1 MAKNLAKHKVSVKT
15 RECII
20 QALYQSLMEPSN
32 VELLMQQFM
41 KENNPKKIS
50 FDLLKSRLQYFFANK
65 EQIIKSLD
73 TTNEDD
79 NYQVIDKAIL
89 AYALIERGLKEL
101 PKEVIFDESI
111 RLARKF
117 SNESAYKFINAKL
130 EKIYDLKFK

>member
-20 QALYQSLMEPSN
+20 QALYQNLMEPSSL
-32 VELLMQQFM
+32 ELLMQQFT

-50 FDLLKSRLQYFFANK
+50 FDLLKSRLKYFFANE

-89 AYALIERGLKEL
+89 AYALIERELKEL

-111 RLARKF
+111 RLARKLDRK
-117 SNESAYKFINAKL
+117 STRLNSSHSQQSRMPSSA
-130 EKIYDLKFK
+130 

>member
-1 MAKNLAKHKVSVKT
+1 MIKNLAKYKVSVKT

-20 QALYQSLMEPSN
+20 QALYQSLMEPTN
-32 VELLMQQFM
+32 IEQLIQQFS

-50 FDLLKSRLQYFFANK
+50 FDLLKSRLQYFFANE

-73 TTNEDD
+73 TKNQGH
-79 NYQVIDKAIL
+79 NYQVIDKAIM
-89 AYALIERGLKEL
+89 AYALIERDLKEL
-101 PKEVIFDESI
+101 PREVIFDETI

-130 EKIYDLKFK
+130 EKIYDL

>member
-1 MAKNLAKHKVSVKT
+1 MIKNLAKYKVSVKT

-20 QALYQSLMEPSN
+20 QALYQSLMEPTN
-32 VELLMQQFM
+32 IEELIQQFS

-50 FDLLKSRLQYFFANK
+50 FDLLKSRLQYFFANE

-73 TTNEDD
+73 TKNKSD
-79 NYQVIDKAIL
+79 NYQVIDKAIM
-89 AYALIERGLKEL
+89 AYALIERDLKEL

-130 EKIYDLKFK
+130 EKIYDL

>member
-20 QALYQSLMEPSN
+20 QALYQSLMEPSS
-32 VELLMQQFM
+32 VELLMQQFT

-50 FDLLKSRLQYFFANK
+50 FDLLKSRLKYFFANE
-65 EQIIKSLD
+65 EQIIKLLD
-73 TTNEDD
+73 ARNKSD
-79 NYQVIDKAIL
+79 NYQVI
-89 AYALIERGLKEL
+89 
-101 PKEVIFDESI
+101 DESI

-130 EKIYDLKFK
+130 EKIYDL

>member
-1 MAKNLAKHKVSVKT
+1 MAKNLSKHKVSVKT

-20 QALYQSLMEPSN
+20 QALYQSLMEPSS

-41 KENNPKKIS
+41 EENNPKKIS

-79 NYQVIDKAIL
+79 NYQVIDIAIL
-89 AYALIERGLKEL
+89 AYAFIERDLKEL

-130 EKIYDLKFK
+130 EKIYDL

>member
-1 MAKNLAKHKVSVKT
+1 MMKNLAKHKVSVKT

-32 VELLMQQFM
+32 VEVLMQQFT

-50 FDLLKSRLQYFFANK
+50 FDLLKSRLQYFFANE
-65 EQIIKSLD
+65 EQIIKPLNTKNKDD
-73 TTNEDD
+73 T
-79 NYQVIDKAIL
+79 YQVIDKAIM
-89 AYALIERGLKEL
+89 AYALIERDLKEL
-101 PKEVIFDESI
+101 PKEVIFAESI

-130 EKIYDLKFK
+130 EKIYDL

>member
-1 MAKNLAKHKVSVKT
+1 MAKNLAKHKVAIKT

-20 QALYQSLMEPSN
+20 QALYQNLMEPSSI
-32 VELLMQQFM
+32 ELLMQQFT

-50 FDLLKSRLQYFFANK
+50 FDLWKSRLKYFLANE
-65 EQIIKSLD
+65 EQIIKLLD
-73 TTNEDD
+73 ARNKGD
-79 NYQVIDKAIL
+79 NYQVIDKAIM
-89 AYALIERGLKEL
+89 AYALIERDLKEL

-130 EKIYDLKFK
+130 EKIYDL

>member
-20 QALYQSLMEPSN
+20 QAIYQSLMEPTN
-32 VELLMQQFM
+32 VELLLQQFT
-41 KENNPKKIS
+41 KENNPRKIS
-50 FDLLKSRLQYFFANK
+50 FDLLKSWLKYFFANV

-73 TTNEDD
+73 TKNKVD
-79 NYQVIDKAIL
+79 NYQMIDKAVM
-89 AYALIERGLKEL
+89 AYALIERDLKEL

-111 RLARKF
+111 RLAKKF

-130 EKIYDLKFK
+130 EKIYDL

>member
-1 MAKNLAKHKVSVKT
+1 MTKNLAKHKVSVKT

-79 NYQVIDKAIL
+79 NYQVIDKAIM
-89 AYALIERGLKEL
+89 AYALIERDLKEL

-130 EKIYDLKFK
+130 EKIYDL

>member
-1 MAKNLAKHKVSVKT
+1 MVKKLAKHKVSVKT

-20 QALYQSLMEPSN
+20 QALYQSLMEPTN
-32 VELLMQQFM
+32 VELLMQQFT

-50 FDLLKSRLQYFFANK
+50 FDLLKSRLRYFFANK
-65 EQIIKSLD
+65 EQIIKSLN
-73 TTNEDD
+73 TKNKDD
-79 NYQVIDKAIL
+79 NYQIIDIAIM

-117 SNESAYKFINAKL
+117 SNKSAYKFINAKL
-130 EKIYDLKFK
+130 EKIYDL

>member
-1 MAKNLAKHKVSVKT
+1 MAKYLTKHKVSVKT

-20 QALYQSLMEPSN
+20 QALYQSLMEPSS
-32 VELLMQQFM
+32 VELLMQQFT

-50 FDLLKSRLQYFFANK
+50 FDLLKSRLKYFFANE
-65 EQIIKSLD
+65 EQIIELLD
-73 TTNEDD
+73 TKNKSD
-79 NYQVIDKAIL
+79 NYQVIDKAIM
-89 AYALIERGLKEL
+89 AYALIERDLKEL

-130 EKIYDLKFK
+130 EKIYDL

>member
-32 VELLMQQFM
+32 VELLMQQFI

-89 AYALIERGLKEL
+89 AYAFIERDLKEL

-130 EKIYDLKFK
+130 EKIYDL

>member
-1 MAKNLAKHKVSVKT
+1 MIKNLAKYKVSVKT

-20 QALYQSLMEPSN
+20 QALYQSLMEPTN
-32 VELLMQQFM
+32 IEQLMQQFS

-50 FDLLKSRLQYFFANK
+50 FDLLKSRLQYFFANE

-73 TTNEDD
+73 TKNKSD
-79 NYQVIDKAIL
+79 NYQVIDKAIM
-89 AYALIERGLKEL
+89 AYALIERDLKEL

-130 EKIYDLKFK
+130 EKIYDS

>member
-1 MAKNLAKHKVSVKT
+1 MVKNLAKHKVSVKT

-20 QALYQSLMEPSN
+20 QALYQSLMEPTN
-32 VELLMQQFM
+32 VELLMQQFT

-50 FDLLKSRLQYFFANK
+50 FDLLKSRLRYFFANK
-65 EQIIKSLD
+65 EQIIKSLN
-73 TTNEDD
+73 TKNKDD
-79 NYQVIDKAIL
+79 NYQIIDIAIM

-117 SNESAYKFINAKL
+117 SNKSAYKFINAKL
-130 EKIYDLKFK
+130 EKIYDL

>member
-89 AYALIERGLKEL
+89 AYAFIERDLKEL

-130 EKIYDLKFK
+130 EKIYDL

>member
-1 MAKNLAKHKVSVKT
+1 MAKNLAKHKVAIKT

-20 QALYQSLMEPSN
+20 QALYQSLMEPSS
-32 VELLMQQFM
+32 VELLMQQFT

-50 FDLLKSRLQYFFANK
+50 FNLLKSRLKYFFANE
-65 EQIIKSLD
+65 EQIIKSL
-73 TTNEDD
+73 NSKNKSD
-79 NYQVIDKAIL
+79 NYQVIDKAIM
-89 AYALIERGLKEL
+89 AYALIEIDLNEL

-130 EKIYDLKFK
+130 EKIYDL

>member
-1 MAKNLAKHKVSVKT
+1 MAKNLAKHKVAIKT

-20 QALYQSLMEPSN
+20 QALYQNLMEPSSI
-32 VELLMQQFM
+32 ELLMQQFT

-50 FDLLKSRLQYFFANK
+50 FDLLKSRLKYFFANE
-65 EQIIKSLD
+65 EQIIKSL
-73 TTNEDD
+73 NSKNKSD
-79 NYQVIDKAIL
+79 NYQVIDKAIMG
-89 AYALIERGLKEL
+89 YALIEIDLNEL

-130 EKIYDLKFK
+130 EKIYDL

>member
-1 MAKNLAKHKVSVKT
+1 MIKNLAKHKVSVKT

-20 QALYQSLMEPSN
+20 QALYQSLMEPTN
-32 VELLMQQFM
+32 VKLLMQQFT

-50 FDLLKSRLQYFFANK
+50 FDLLKSRLQYFFANE

-73 TTNEDD
+73 TKNMGD
-79 NYQVIDKAIL
+79 NYQVIDKAIM
-89 AYALIERGLKEL
+89 AYALIERDLKEL

-111 RLARKF
+111 RLAKKF

-130 EKIYDLKFK
+130 EKIYDL

>member
-1 MAKNLAKHKVSVKT
+1 MIKNLIKHKVSVKT

-32 VELLMQQFM
+32 VELLMQQFT

-50 FDLLKSRLQYFFANK
+50 FDLLKSRLQYFFANE
-65 EQIIKSLD
+65 EQIINSL
-73 TTNEDD
+73 NSKNKDD
-79 NYQVIDKAIL
+79 NYQIIDKAII
-89 AYALIERGLKEL
+89 AYALIERDLKEL

-130 EKIYDLKFK
+130 EKIYGL

>member
-1 MAKNLAKHKVSVKT
+1 MIKNLAKHKVSVKT

-20 QALYQSLMEPSN
+20 QALYQSLMEQTN
-32 VELLMQQFM
+32 FELLMQQFT

-50 FDLLKSRLQYFFANK
+50 FDLLESRLKYFFANE

-79 NYQVIDKAIL
+79 NYQVIDKAIM
-89 AYALIERGLKEL
+89 AYALIERDLKEL

-130 EKIYDLKFK
+130 EKIYDL